1 MDNSMQNMLDMYLF
15 ETNSLIEQLDGI
27 LLDSEQADSFSEDDI
42 NAIFRIMHT
51 IKGSSAMMQFD
62 SLMTAAHRIE
72 DLFYY
77 IRENGMNHE
86 HSRELF
92 NMLFNASD
100 FMKAEIEKIENGE
113 ELTEDI
119 SEMTGQIQ
127 KVLDLI
133 SGKTSGSEEAGAAEE
148 PAGPDF
154 CAVLDAGHPYAVRV
168 FFDEGLGMENL
179 RAFMIANSVREV
191 VEDMICFP
199 ADAENDNSTIP
210 YIVDEGFLM
219 GFASEEDQKSAMDI
233 VATAVNVRSFE
244 SFQAAEAGAP
254 AQEPQEIQETPAAAP
269 QATAEEVPVQ
279 AKEAP
284 EKAPAKE
291 APKKAP
297 AKENHGSKQSLISVN
312 LSKLDTLMDI
322 VGEIVITE
330 SMVTSCPDLADFKSD
345 SFTKSARQLRK
356 LTDDLQD
363 TAMSLRMVSV
373 SSTFQKMTR
382 IVRDMSQ
389 KLNKKARLV
398 TIGAD
403 TEMDKTIV
411 DSIGDPI
418 MHMVRNSMD
427 HGIEDT
433 EEERIRAG
441 KPAEGTVTLS
451 AQHTGSEVIITIA
464 DDGRGVS
471 SEGVLAKAKKNGL
484 LTKPESEYSR
494 QDILKLLLLP
504 GFSTNTEVTEYSG
517 RGVGMDVV
525 KKNVE
530 KVGGIVTITSEEGQG
545 MTTTFKIPL
554 TLAIVDGMQISV
566 GDLSFTIPIANIRQS
581 FKVTKDDIVYD
592 EGRGEMIRREDVFYP
607 VVRLHEFFEIET
619 DKTSVEEG
627 IMLWVESSGEKSF
640 CLFVDGLIG
649 EQQVVVKP
657 LPTYLNDC
665 DVKSQGISGCTIM
678 GDGNISII
686 LDPLN
691 LYDSAI
697 NAAY

>member
-62 SLMTAAHRIE
+62 SLMTTAHRIE
-72 DLFYY
+72 DLFFY

-100 FMKAEIEKIENGE
+100 FMKSEIEKVENDE
-113 ELTEDI
+113 ELTKDI
-119 SEMTGQIQ
+119 SDITGQIQ
-127 KVLDLI
+127 GVLDLI
-133 SGKTSGSEEAGAAEE
+133 SGNAGGDSEEVQEAEAPAADDAEGLD
-148 PAGPDF
+148 PA
-154 CAVLDAGHPYAVRV
+154 HPYAIRV

-179 RAFMIANSVREV
+179 RAFMIENSVKEV
-191 VEDMICFP
+191 IQDSISYPKNVET
-199 ADAENDNSTIP
+199 DNATIAV
-210 YIVDEGFLM
+210 IVDKGFLL
-219 GFASEEDQKSAMDI
+219 GFASEEDQKTALDI
-233 VATAVNVRSFE
+233 VSTSVNVRTFE
-244 SFQAAEAGAP
+244 AFKAEMPAAGQAP
-254 AQEPQEIQETPAAAP
+254 AE
-269 QATAEEVPVQ
+269 
-279 AKEAP
+279 EAP
-284 EKAPAKE
+284 EEAPVIEALPVEEAAPVSKASEGKKDEKKAAAKE
-291 APKKAP
+291 G
-297 AKENHGSKQSLISVN
+297 HGGSKQSLISVN

-403 TEMDKTIV
+403 TEVDKTIV

-427 HGIEDT
+427 HGIEENVED
-433 EEERIRAG
+433 RIRAG
-441 KPAEGTVTLS
+441 KPEEGTVTLA
-451 AQHTGSEVIITIA
+451 AQHTGSEVIITIS

-494 QDILKLLLLP
+494 KEILNMLLLP
-504 GFSTNTEVTEYSG
+504 GFSTNNEVTEFSG

-530 KVGGIVTITSEEGQG
+530 KVGGIVTITSEEGEG

-566 GDLSFTIPIANIRQS
+566 GDLCFVIPIANIRQS
-581 FKVTKDDIVYD
+581 FKVTEADIIYD
-592 EGRGEMIRREDVFYP
+592 EARGEMIRREDDFYP
-607 VVRLHEFFEIET
+607 VVRLHELYDIET
-619 DKTSVEEG
+619 DKTAVEDG
-627 IMLWVESSGEKSF
+627 IMIWVESSGEKSF

-649 EQQVVVKP
+649 EQQVVVKS
-657 LPTYLNDC
+657 LPAYLNDC
-665 DVKSQGISGCTIM
+665 DVKSHGVSGCTIM

-691 LYDSAI
+691 LFDSAVGS
-697 NAAY
+697 AY